1 MLSRWGILDR
11 RWISAIRQLAGNGCS
26 LKPVQALWSGWSRP
40 IYTSPLSLQD
50 QPLRGRGRR
59 TETDESRRAN
69 TSTNTTTESKP
80 VWASYRRNHKGMIP
94 PQKTRLRCVRRGKV
108 ASNPCP
114 ICRQKSGTLD
124 YTNVNFLKQ
133 FISPFTGKIYEPFV
147 TGVCRLSHKRLVKSI
162 EKSRNLGLLPTPIPL
177 NLPIPEQPMSRNDSL

>member
-94 PQKTRLRCVRRGKV
+94 PQRRGKV

-147 TGVCRLSHKRLVKSI
+147 TG
-162 EKSRNLGLLPTPIPL
+162 LLPTPIPL